1 MTDPK
6 TLKAIDGLKWILWNV
21 PHDEPDSLIHAP
33 VWLLRHVLHALAS
46 SPRVETET
54 PAWSA
59 LSAIDD
65 ALDDFG
71 LPDPIY
77 SKAGGV
83 ITTESIVKRIENA
96 VPWLAE
102 RQMAYVREQDANEPQ
117 PSPEPAQ
124 DGLQQ
129 LSPREAELLA
139 LGLADAAAGRITPLE
154 DIKANLSAQDG
165 ARETFGYCAACSC
178 RTCQDIRRLH
188 AGHATPSQHCAIC
201 QAKEVV

>member
-124 DGLQQ
+124 DG
-129 LSPREAELLA
+129 
-139 LGLADAAAGRITPLE
+139 
-154 DIKANLSAQDG
+154 

-188 AGHATPSQHCAIC
+188 AGHATPSSHCAIC
-201 QAKEVV
+201 ADTP